1 MIVEGEDPVPVCIVG
16 DPAYPLL
23 PYLMN
28 EFAKGGS
35 TVQEQFFGYKL
46 SSARMIIECA
56 FGRLKARFG
65 ILTKEMD
72 LSMDNI
78 PFTIL
83 SCFILHNFSENNGET
98 VQDDLQNHAMEY
110 DRDFQPPRE
119 HNIVPTNNKA
129 QGGKKNR
136 QLFLRFFE

>member
-1 MIVEGEDPVPVCIVG
+1 MQTRKPNISPRNVEGEDPIPVCIVG

-23 PYLMN
+23 PYLMK

-46 SSARMIIECA
+46 SSARMVG
-56 FGRLKARFG
+56 FGRLKPRFG
-65 ILTKEMD
+65 ILTEAMD

-78 PFTIL
+78 PSTIL
-83 SCFILHNFSENNGET
+83 PCSILRNVCEINGET
-98 VQDDLQNHAMEY
+98 VQHDLQNHAMEY

-119 HNIVPTNNKA
+119 HKYRQITMPKVVRKIVN
-129 QGGKKNR
+129 
-136 QLFLRFFE
+136 

>member
-1 MIVEGEDPVPVCIVG
+1 MHDARVFANSTINQYLRDGVIPRCPKVIVEGEDPVPVCIVG

-23 PYLMN
+23 PYLMK

-65 ILTKEMD
+65 ILTKAMD

-78 PFTIL
+78 PSTIL
-83 SCFILHNFSENNGET
+83 FYFILFHSP
-98 VQDDLQNHAMEY
+98 Q
-110 DRDFQPPRE
+110 
-119 HNIVPTNNKA
+119 
-129 QGGKKNR
+129 
-136 QLFLRFFE
+136 FL